1 MACVN
6 HPDREAAAVCVICG
20 DELCAECR
28 QVGPDGKSYCS
39 KHLPVDA
46 AQSSADAEMPPQTD
60 TQAQPETAAPAAAAA
75 SPKESTGLA
84 AACYFS
90 WIVTPLS
97 FILPVIPLASAD
109 MKRSNYM
116 RYHAFNGLFWGLVVV
131 LGIVALQFGLIF
143 AGVLSIPHFLM
154 VPLRLL
160 RTVWGLIALVA
171 SITFAMKA
179 ANRQPVRIPLVS
191 DLADSQM
198 R

>member
-6 HPDREAAAVCVICG
+6 HPDREAAAVCVVCG

-39 KHLPVDA
+39 EHLPVEA
-46 AQSSADAEMPPQTD
+46 AQSSTTEMPPQSENR
-60 TQAQPETAAPAAAAA
+60 AQPPPVVPGAAAV
-75 SPKESTGLA
+75 PKESTGLA

-109 MKRSNYM
+109 MKQSSYM
-116 RYHAFNGLFWGLVVV
+116 RYHAFNGLFWGLAVIV
-131 LGIVALQFGLIF
+131 GMVALQIGLIF
-143 AGVLSIPHFLM
+143 AGVLGIPHFLM

-160 RTVWGLIALVA
+160 RTLWGLIALVA
-171 SITFAMKA
+171 SIVFAVRA